1 MSLLPTLLNKLP
13 AQTRGVVLTCIYGI
27 AGSLVAVAF
36 HHAIAFI
43 FEVVWHPL
51 SDLPPTEFWKFALI
65 SFLVISTATLISGI
79 LLAVYAPDAAGSG
92 IPQLKLSYWRDM
104 GVIPFRTVWVKFV
117 AGCVSVGGGLSLGR
131 EGPTVQ
137 MAGGLASWLSA
148 RFGVVKF
155 ERRTAAACGAAA
167 GLAAAF
173 NTPIAAVT
181 FVLEEIIE
189 DLNNRAIGRILLASV
204 VSAFCLYFL
213 VGNDPSF
220 SIKFS
225 GTFNW
230 HLYLYGPVAAFL
242 ASLVGVAFQNLTLAW
257 RRRIKSKSRVPV
269 WGRPWVGGFF
279 TWAAACIIFYH
290 YNRLGVLG
298 LGYDDLNDSL
308 TGTLAWQISL
318 SLLAAKFIAT
328 TASYAWGGCGGIFAP
343 MLFLGGMTGA
353 AFAALADLPL
363 PMTTEEH
370 IVLAVVGMSSCL
382 GAVVRAPVTSILIVF
397 ELTHDF
403 TLVPLLMLSA
413 IISQATSRW
422 LCANNFYT
430 QVLDD
435 DEIHLDKHMGHRDF
449 AHWNRVRV
457 SAFANF
463 KPILVTSLDPD
474 AVQTI
479 LDDSDHHT
487 YPVTDDSG
495 RIQGVVERVDLVRL
509 VATGEEPNVH
519 TAATTSAETTIG
531 EIQRQ
536 LVEAPLNI
544 VILIDETRRTAI
556 GIFTLHD
563 LLRAQLAESER
574 AGLG

>member
-1 MSLLPTLLNKLP
+1 MSLLPSLLNKLP

-36 HHAIAFI
+36 HHAISFVFDGI
-43 FEVVWHPL
+43 WDPL
-51 SDLPPTEFWKFALI
+51 SEISETEFWKFALI
-65 SFLVISTATLISGI
+65 SFFVISVATLISGF
-79 LLAVYAPDAAGSG
+79 LLAIFAPDAAGSG
-92 IPQLKLSYWRDM
+92 IPQLKLAYWRDM
-104 GVIPFRTVWVKFV
+104 GVMPFRTVWVKFI
-117 AGCVSVGGGLSLGR
+117 AGTISVGGGLSLGR

-137 MAGGLASWLSA
+137 MAGGLASWIASRA
-148 RFGVVKF
+148 GVVKF

-204 VSAFCLYFL
+204 VSSFCLYFL
-213 VGNDPSF
+213 VGNHPSF
-220 SIKFS
+220 SIEFS
-225 GTFNW
+225 GQFNW

-242 ASLVGVAFQNLTLAW
+242 ASLVGVAFQNVTLAW
-257 RRRIKSKSRVPV
+257 RQRIKRGRFPA
-269 WGRPWVGGFF
+269 WLRPWVGGVI
-279 TWAAACIIFYH
+279 TWAAACVIFYNF
-290 YNRLGVLG
+290 NRLGVLG
-298 LGYDDLNDSL
+298 LGYNDLNDSL

-318 SLLAAKFIAT
+318 ALLAAKFIAT
-328 TASYAWGGCGGIFAP
+328 SASYAWGGCGGIFAP
-343 MLFLGGMTGA
+343 TLFLGGMAGA
-353 AFAALADLPL
+353 AFAALADIPL

-403 TLVPLLMLSA
+403 SLVPLLMLSA

-422 LCANNFYT
+422 LCADNFYA
-430 QVLDD
+430 QILDED
-435 DEIHLDKHMGHRDF
+435 DIHLDMHMGHRDF
-449 AHWNRVRV
+449 AHWNRARV
-457 SAFANF
+457 STFANF
-463 KPILVTSLDPD
+463 KPVLLTSLDPEK
-474 AVQTI
+474 VQSV
-479 LDDSDHHT
+479 LADSQHHT
-487 YPVTDDSG
+487 YPVTDESG
-495 RIQGVVERVDLVRL
+495 RIQGVVERDDLVRL
-509 VATGEEPNVH
+509 VTTGEEPNVQ
-519 TAATTSAETTIG
+519 TAATTSPDTTIG
-531 EIQRQ
+531 DIQRQ

-544 VILIDETRRTAI
+544 VILVDETRRTAI